1 MLKGLLKIFLGDK
14 SSTDIKEIQPVV
26 DAINVE
32 EKSLES
38 LTADQLREKS
48 SELKFKINDH
58 IASYTN
64 EVNELKSQAMSM
76 SEADLD
82 AKEAVFEKIDALE
95 LKINEELEVVLED
108 IMPEAFALIKETAK
122 RFTKDVIDFGILIC
136 GSGIGISMA
145 ANRFSHIRAALCNDI
160 ETTKL
165 ARLHN
170 DANILVLSGRSTN
183 KDLAIDCINT
193 FFNTNFE
200 GGRHINRINKLS
212 NPPKI

>member
-1 MLKGLLKIFLGDK
+1 MKIIISNDHAGTNLKIGIIEYLNKNNHEVINLGANNLD
-14 SSTDIKEIQPVV
+14 SV
-26 DAINVE
+26 DYPDFAYNV
-32 EKSLES
+32 
-38 LTADQLREKS
+38 
-48 SELKFKINDH
+48 
-58 IASYTN
+58 
-64 EVNELKSQAMSM
+64 
-76 SEADLD
+76 
-82 AKEAVFEKIDALE
+82 
-95 LKINEELEVVLED
+95 
-108 IMPEAFALIKETAK
+108 AK

-136 GSGIGISMA
+136 GSGIGISIA
-145 ANRFSHIRAALCNDI
+145 ANRFSHIRAALCSDI

>member
-1 MLKGLLKIFLGDK
+1 MKIIISNDHAGTNLKIGIIEYLNKNNHEVINLGANNLD
-14 SSTDIKEIQPVV
+14 SV
-26 DAINVE
+26 DYPDFAYNV
-32 EKSLES
+32 
-38 LTADQLREKS
+38 
-48 SELKFKINDH
+48 
-58 IASYTN
+58 
-64 EVNELKSQAMSM
+64 
-76 SEADLD
+76 
-82 AKEAVFEKIDALE
+82 
-95 LKINEELEVVLED
+95 
-108 IMPEAFALIKETAK
+108 AK

-136 GSGIGISMA
+136 GSGIGISIA

-170 DANILVLSGRSTN
+170 DANILVLSGRSTD
-183 KDLAIDCINT
+183 KDLAIDCIRT